1 MEQPIEGQTYYEQ
14 IRAPNCGSIKTG
26 DCVYVKNGAKQ
37 TVLQVDSIWSTKE
50 YDLSFAEMCF

>member
-1 MEQPIEGQTYYEQ
+1 MEQPIEGQIYYEQ

-26 DCVYVKNGAKQ
+26 DCVYIKNGAKQ

>member
-1 MEQPIEGQTYYEQ
+1 MEQPLEGQTYFEQ
-14 IRAPNCGSIKTG
+14 IRAPNCGAIKTG

-50 YDLSFAEMCF
+50 YVLSCC